1 LTIFNKDL
9 VYYLQYQIK
18 YLKGGIEGMKIKM
31 VIHGIAMDPLSNSP
45 VMLLKEVDGDRILP
59 IWIGVLEATSIAA
72 KLENIQFPR
81 PLTHDLMKN
90 IFDFL
95 GVKIPK
101 IEIVDL
107 RENTYYAII
116 TLNIEGK
123 TYDID
128 ARPSDAVALALR
140 TGAEIFVNEE
150 VLQKSQL
157 YTETPSTEKEGEL
170 VVTTEEEKEKLK
182 EILENLDPKLFK
194 YKM

>member
-1 LTIFNKDL
+1 
-9 VYYLQYQIK
+9 
-18 YLKGGIEGMKIKM
+18 MKIKM
-31 VIHGIAMDPLSNSP
+31 VIHGIAMDPMSNSP
-45 VMLLKEVDGDRILP
+45 VMLLKEVEGDRILP

-90 IFDFL
+90 IFDFV
-95 GVKIPK
+95 GVKVPK

-107 RENTYYAII
+107 KENTYYAII
-116 TLNIEGK
+116 TLDIEGK
-123 TYDID
+123 TVDID
-128 ARPSDAVALALR
+128 ARPSDAVAIALR

-157 YTETPSTEKEGEL
+157 YTETPSAEKEEM

-182 EILENLDPKLFK
+182 EILETLDPKHFK

>member
-1 LTIFNKDL
+1 
-9 VYYLQYQIK
+9 
-18 YLKGGIEGMKIKM
+18 MKIRM
-31 VIHGIAMDPLSNSP
+31 VIHGIAMDPMSNSP
-45 VMLLKEVDGDRILP
+45 VMLLKEAEGDRILP

-107 RENTYYAII
+107 KDNTYYAVI
-116 TLNIEGK
+116 TINIEGK
-123 TYDID
+123 TIDID

-150 VLQKSQL
+150 VLKKSQL
-157 YTETPSTEKEGEL
+157 YSETPAEKEKEIVGA
-170 VVTTEEEKEKLK
+170 TEQEKEKLK
-182 EILENLDPKLFK
+182 ELLENLDPKYFK

>member
-1 LTIFNKDL
+1 
-9 VYYLQYQIK
+9 
-18 YLKGGIEGMKIKM
+18 MKIKM